1 MGIGAIQLSRQNVR
15 FLIVDDD
22 ESIHLYLQSV
32 LSSYA
37 QCDSAISGE
46 AGVEMFDQAHAEGS
60 PYDVVFMDI
69 LMPGMSG
76 HQTAEIMRAS
86 ERKRKVGVMDRF
98 KLVMI
103 TSLVDDTNV
112 SKAFFSTHA
121 SCYIVKP
128 LDRNRVLDE
137 LEQNLIIEQ

>member
-1 MGIGAIQLSRQNVR
+1 MR

-37 QCDSAISGE
+37 QLDFAASGE
-46 AGVEMFDQAHAEGS
+46 EGVELFAKAHEDGK

-69 LMPGMSG
+69 LMPGMNG
-76 HQTAEIMRAS
+76 HQAAETMRAT
-86 ERKRKVGVMDRF
+86 ERKLCVGAFARF

-128 LDRNRVLDE
+128 LDKARVLDE
-137 LEQNLIIEQ
+137 LQQNLIIEA

>member
-1 MGIGAIQLSRQNVR
+1 MR

-22 ESIHLYLQSV
+22 ESIHLYLQGI
-32 LSSYA
+32 LASYA
-37 QCDSAISGE
+37 QCDFASSGE
-46 AGVEMFDQAHAEGS
+46 EGIALFDEAHEIGQ

-69 LMPGMSG
+69 LMPGMTG
-76 HQTAEIMRAS
+76 HQTAELMRAH
-86 ERKRKVGVMDRF
+86 ERKFEVGSMDRF

-128 LDRNRVLDE
+128 LDKNRVLEE
-137 LEQNLIIEQ
+137 LRQNLIIES

>member
-1 MGIGAIQLSRQNVR
+1 M
-15 FLIVDDD
+15 IVDDD
-22 ESIHLYLQSV
+22 ESIHLYLQGI
-32 LSSYA
+32 LSKYA
-37 QCDSAISGE
+37 QCDCAMSGE
-46 AGVEMFDQAHAEGS
+46 LGFELFEKAHEENQ

-69 LMPGMSG
+69 LMPGMNG
-76 HQTAEIMRAS
+76 HQVAETMRAK
-86 ERKRKVGVMDRF
+86 ERKLNVPVIDRF

-128 LDRNRVLDE
+128 LDKNRVLDE
-137 LEQNLIIEQ
+137 LEQNLIIER